1 MIRNELLF
9 KGDICVLFSYAISH
23 TYFIFLSFGYYH
35 VLDINCD
42 YGIIIGVYYSNP
54 VYTELFVLPMQQCLL
69 HCIKSGLCSSCKESR
84 T

>member
-1 MIRNELLF
+1 MSCYSKVIYVSCSRMQ
-9 KGDICVLFSYAISH
+9 YH